1 MSSFY
6 TSVHRM
12 GGSILYRGYTD
23 NGTRIHEKVKFSPTF
38 FVNTTAD
45 RWKSGWTALD
55 GTRVEPIKFGSINDA
70 KEFIDTNGDVDNFK
84 VYGNNNYVAQFINEK
99 FPGDI
104 KADLRHIAIGN
115 IDIEVKSDDG
125 FPYPEQAAYPVTS
138 IAMKNSKS
146 SIYHVWGLKHYDAD
160 KCKTVP
166 EGCMV
171 RYVKCDNEGELL
183 MKFLTYWE
191 EHYPDVITGW
201 NVRLFDIPYLINR
214 IKRILNEDWAKKLSP
229 WGIVNYRQIGV
240 KGKSLDAYEIY
251 GVQQLDYMDLFQKFG
266 YVYGPQESYSLNH
279 ICHVILGERKLSY
292 EEYGSLHNLYEQDH
306 QMFIDYNIRD
316 VVLVDKLE
324 EQTGLLALALIIA
337 YKGGVNYPDT
347 LGTTAIWDSI
357 IYRYLSEKKIAIPPS
372 TEKHRPEYPGGY
384 VKDPQVGRHE
394 WVVSFDLNSLY
405 PMTIVQYNMSPETIV
420 ENASYGMPCD
430 VDFYLKG
437 VELPQE
443 IRDMNVAVAANGAMF
458 RKDKQGF
465 LPEIIESYYAERKA
479 TKKKM
484 LGVKQKYEETHADDL
499 KREMNQLDN
508 TQQAIKIL
516 MNSLYGALGN
526 KYFRYFDIRIAE
538 GITLSGQL
546 SIRWA
551 EKHMNFAMN
560 KIMNTTAIDYV
571 LYMDTDSLY
580 LNMAPLVKQV
590 KPADP
595 VAFLD
600 KACDQRFEKVLENAY
615 GILFE
620 QQNAFKN
627 TMVMKREAI
636 ADAGI
641 WTAKKRYILNVHNSE
656 GVQYAEPKLKIMGI
670 EAVKSSTPAI
680 VRGKFKEAYQIM
692 LSGTEGDLQK
702 FVSDFYEVF
711 KGLAPEDVS
720 FPRGVSEIGKWRD
733 GGALVKSGCPI
744 HVRGAIVYNHH
755 VQSLKL
761 RDDEIKDGNKVK
773 FCYLKTPNPIGSN
786 VIAFPQ
792 FLPKELEAHRYIDY
806 DTQFNKTFKEPLK
819 LVSDAIKWELEY
831 RNTLESFF
839 A

>member
-1 MSSFY
+1 
-6 TSVHRM
+6 M

>member
-1 MSSFY
+1 MTFY

-23 NGTRIHEKVKFSPTF
+23 NGARIHERVKFAPTF
-38 FVNTTAD
+38 FVKAKEGHWTE
-45 RWKSGWTALD
+45 KWTALD
-55 GTRVEPIKFGSINDA
+55 GTKVEPMKFDSINDA
-70 KEFIDTNGDVDNFK
+70 KEFFETYKDVDNFK
-84 VYGNNNYVAQFINEK
+84 VFGNNNYVAQFINER
-99 FPGDI
+99 FPGEI
-104 KADLRHIAIGN
+104 KADLRHIAVGN

-125 FPYPEQAAYPVTS
+125 FPFPEHAAYPVTS

-146 SIYHVWGLKHYDAD
+146 SIYHVWGLKHYDAS

-171 RYVKCDNEGELL
+171 RYVKCNDEAELL

-201 NVRLFDIPYLINR
+201 NIRLFDIPYLVNR
-214 IKRILNEDWAKKLSP
+214 IMKILGEEWAKKLSP
-229 WGIVNYRQIGV
+229 WNIVNYRQIGV

-292 EEYGSLHNLYEQDH
+292 EEYGSLHNLYDQDH
-306 QMFIDYNIRD
+306 QKFIDYNIRD

-324 EQTGLLALALIIA
+324 QQTGLLALALIIA

-357 IYRYLSEKKIAIPPS
+357 IYRYLSQKNIAIPPS
-372 TEKHRPEYPGGY
+372 TDKHRPEYPGGY
-384 VKDPQVGRHE
+384 VKDPHVGRHE

-420 ENASYGMPCD
+420 EGVYGMPCD

-437 VELPQE
+437 MQLPDE
-443 IRDMNVAVAANGAMF
+443 IKKLNVAVAANGVMF

-465 LPEIIESYYAERKA
+465 LPEIIEGYYGERKA

-484 LGVKQKYEETHADDL
+484 LGVKQKYEETHAEDL

-516 MNSLYGALGN
+516 LNSLYGALGN

-551 EKHMNFAMN
+551 EKYMNIAMN

-580 LNMAPLVKQV
+580 VNMAPLVKHV

-600 KACDQRFEKVLENAY
+600 KACEQKFEKVLEDAY
-615 GILFE
+615 AILFE

-627 TMVMKREAI
+627 TMAMKREAI

-670 EAVKSSTPAI
+670 EAVKSSTPAV
-680 VRGKFKEAYQIM
+680 VRGKFKEAYRLM
-692 LSGTEGDLQK
+692 LSGSEKDLQK
-702 FVSDFYEVF
+702 FVADFYEVF

-720 FPRGVSEIGKWRD
+720 FPRGVSEIDKWED
-733 GGALVKSGCPI
+733 KSTLFKKGVPI

-755 VQSLKL
+755 VRELKL
-761 RDDEIKDGNKVK
+761 RDDEIKNGNKVK
-773 FCYLKTPNPIGSN
+773 FCYLKMPNTLGTN
-786 VIAFPQ
+786 VISFPQ
-792 FLPKELEAHRYIDY
+792 FLPKEFGIHQYIDY
-806 DTQFNKTFKEPLK
+806 DTQFDKTFKDPLK
-819 LVSDAIKWELEY
+819 LVSDAINWELEH

-839 A
+839 G

>member
-1 MSSFY
+1 MAFY

-12 GGSILYRGYTD
+12 GGSILYRGYTE
-23 NGTRIHEKVKFSPTF
+23 NGTRIHERVKFAPTF
-38 FVNTTAD
+38 FVKAKEGSWTKKWTT
-45 RWKSGWTALD
+45 LD
-55 GTRVEPIKFGSINDA
+55 GTKVEPMEFESINDA
-70 KEFIDTNGDVDNFK
+70 KEFFETYKDVDNFK
-84 VYGNNNYVAQFINEK
+84 VFGNNNYVAQFINER

-104 KADLRHIAIGN
+104 KPDLKHIAIGN

-125 FPYPEQAAYPVTS
+125 FPFPEHAAYPITS
-138 IAMKNSKS
+138 IAYKNSKS
-146 SIYHVWGLKHYDAD
+146 SIYHVWGLKHYDAS
-160 KCKTVP
+160 KCTTVP

-171 RYVKCDNEGELL
+171 RYVKCADEAELI

-201 NVRLFDIPYLINR
+201 NVRLFDIPYIVNR
-214 IKRILNEDWAKKLSP
+214 IKRILGEEWAKKLSP
-229 WGIVNYRQIGV
+229 WNIVNYRQIGV
-240 KGKSLDAYEIY
+240 KGKPLAAYEIY
-251 GVQQLDYMDLFQKFG
+251 GVHQLDYMDLFQKFG
-266 YVYGPQESYSLNH
+266 YVYGPQESYSLDH
-279 ICHVILGERKLSY
+279 ISHVILGERKLSY
-292 EEYGSLHNLYEQDH
+292 EEYGSLHSLYEKDH
-306 QMFIDYNIRD
+306 QKFIDYNIRD

-324 EQTGLLALALIIA
+324 QQTGLLALALIIA

-357 IYRYLSEKKIAIPPS
+357 IYRYLSQKNIAIPPS
-372 TEKHRPEYPGGY
+372 EDKYRPEYPGGY
-384 VKDPQVGRHE
+384 VKDPHNGRHE

-420 ENASYGMPCD
+420 EGAHYGMPCD

-437 VELPQE
+437 IDLPQE
-443 IRDMNVAVAANGAMF
+443 IRDLNVAVAANGVMF

-484 LGVKQKYEETHADDL
+484 LGVKQKYEETHAEDL

-551 EKHMNFAMN
+551 EKYMNVAMN

-571 LYMDTDSLY
+571 IYMDTDSLY
-580 LNMAPLVKQV
+580 VSMAPLVKHV

-600 KACDQRFEKVLENAY
+600 KACDQKFEKVLEDAY
-615 GILFE
+615 AILFE

-670 EAVKSSTPAI
+670 EAVKSSTPAV

-692 LSGTEGDLQK
+692 LSGDEKQLQT

-711 KGLAPEDVS
+711 KGLAPEEVS
-720 FPRGVSEIGKWRD
+720 FPRGVSEIDKWEDRSTLFKK
-733 GGALVKSGCPI
+733 GVPI

-755 VQSLKL
+755 VRALKL
-761 RDDEIKDGNKVK
+761 RDDEIKNGNKVK
-773 FCYLKTPNPIGSN
+773 FCYLKMPNTLGTN

-792 FLPKELEAHRYIDY
+792 FLPKELNVHQYIDY
-806 DTQFNKTFKEPLK
+806 DTQFDKTFKEPLK
-819 LVSDAIKWELEY
+819 LVSDAINWQLEQV
-831 RNTLESFF
+831 NTLEAFF
-839 A
+839 G

>member
-1 MSSFY
+1 MSFY

-12 GGSILYRGYTD
+12 GGSILYRGYND
-23 NGTRIHEKVKFSPTF
+23 QGARIHEKIKFSPTF
-38 FVNTTAD
+38 YLKLQNG
-45 RWKSGWTALD
+45 KPHSGWRTLD
-55 GTRVEPIKFGSINDA
+55 DIAVEPIKFDTIGEA
-70 KEFIDTNGDVDNFK
+70 KEFFETYKDVDNMT
-84 VYGNNNYVAQFINEK
+84 VYGNTNYASQFIAER

-104 KADLRHIAIGN
+104 KFDIRHIAVGN
-115 IDIEVKSDDG
+115 IDIEVQSDDG
-125 FPYPEQAAYPVTS
+125 FPYPEQARFPVTS

-146 SIYHVWGLKHYDAD
+146 SIYHVWGLKPYDAS
-160 KCKTVP
+160 KATGIP

-171 RYVKCDNEGELL
+171 RYVKCSDEQELL

-201 NVRLFDIPYLINR
+201 NVRLFDIPYLVNR
-214 IKRILNEDWAKKLSP
+214 ISKILDESWAKKLSP
-229 WGIVNYRQIGV
+229 WNLVNYRQINV

-251 GVQQLDYMDLFQKFG
+251 GVMQLDYMDLFQKFG
-266 YVYGPQESYSLNH
+266 YVYGPQESYSLDH
-279 ICHVILGERKLSY
+279 IAHVLLGERKLSY
-292 EEYGSLHNLYEQDH
+292 EEHGSLHALYENDH
-306 QMFIDYNIRD
+306 QKFIDYNIRD
-316 VVLVDKLE
+316 VVLVDKI
-324 EQTGLLALALIIA
+324 EQQAGLLELALIIA

-357 IYRYLSEKKIAIPPS
+357 IYRYLNEKKIVIPPAE
-372 TEKHRPEYPGGY
+372 EKFRPEYPGGY
-384 VKDPQVGRHE
+384 VKDPVVGRHE

-420 ENASYGMPCD
+420 SNCPFSMPNN
-430 VDFYLKG
+430 VDFYLNGTTIPKEIK
-437 VELPQE
+437 EL
-443 IRDMNVAVAANGAMF
+443 DYAVAANGVMF

-484 LGVKQKYEETHADDL
+484 LGVKREYEATHDESL

-508 TQQAIKIL
+508 SQQAIKIL

-551 EKHMNFAMN
+551 EKYMNSAMN

-571 LYMDTDSLY
+571 IYMDTDSLY
-580 LNMAPLVKQV
+580 VKFEPLIKQV
-590 KPADP
+590 KPKDP

-600 KACDQRFEKVLENAY
+600 KACDQKFEKVLEDAY
-615 GILFE
+615 AIMFD

-627 TMVMKREAI
+627 TMAMKREAI

-670 EAVKSSTPAI
+670 EAVKSSTPQV
-680 VRGKFKEAYQIM
+680 VRTKFKQAYSIM
-692 LSGTEGDLQK
+692 LAGNEKDLQK
-702 FVSDFYEVF
+702 FVADFYEEF
-711 KGLAPEDVS
+711 KNLEPEQVS
-720 FPRGVSEIGKWRD
+720 FPRGVSEIDKWMDRNT
-733 GGALVKSGCPI
+733 LFKKGCPI
-744 HVRGAIVYNHH
+744 HVRGAILYNHYMKE
-755 VQSLKL
+755 LKI
-761 RDDEIKDGNKVK
+761 RGDELKNGNKVK
-773 FCYLKTPNPIGSN
+773 FCYLKMPNHLGQNIIS
-786 VIAFPQ
+786 FPN
-792 FLPKELEAHRYIDY
+792 FLPKELKLHDHIDY
-806 DTQFNKTFKEPLK
+806 NQQFDKTFKEPLK
-819 LVSDAIKWELEY
+819 LVSDAINWQLEHV
-831 RNTLESFF
+831 NTLESFF
-839 A
+839 G

>member
-1 MSSFY
+1 MTFY

-12 GGSILYRGYTD
+12 GGSILYRGYTN
-23 NGTRIHEKVKFSPTF
+23 NGARIHERVKFAPTF
-38 FVNTTAD
+38 FVKAKEGHWTE
-45 RWKSGWTALD
+45 KWTALD
-55 GTRVEPIKFGSINDA
+55 GTKVEPMKFDSINDA
-70 KEFIDTNGDVDNFK
+70 KEFFETYKDVDNFK
-84 VYGNNNYVAQFINEK
+84 VFGNNNYVAQFINER

-104 KADLRHIAIGN
+104 KPDLRHIAVGN

-125 FPYPEQAAYPVTS
+125 FPFPEHAAYPVTS

-146 SIYHVWGLKHYDAD
+146 SIYHVWGLKHYDAS
-160 KCKTVP
+160 KCTTVP

-171 RYVKCDNEGELL
+171 RYVKCNDEAELL

-201 NVRLFDIPYLINR
+201 NVRLFDIPYLVNR
-214 IKRILNEDWAKKLSP
+214 IMKILGDEWAKKLSP
-229 WGIVNYRQIGV
+229 WNIVNYRQIGV

-292 EEYGSLHNLYEQDH
+292 EEYGSLHNLYDQDH
-306 QMFIDYNIRD
+306 QKFIDYNIRD

-324 EQTGLLALALIIA
+324 QQTGLLALALIIA

-357 IYRYLSEKKIAIPPS
+357 IYRYLSQKNIAIPPAVD
-372 TEKHRPEYPGGY
+372 KHRPEYPGGY

-420 ENASYGMPCD
+420 EGLYGMPCD

-437 VELPQE
+437 MQLPDE
-443 IRDMNVAVAANGAMF
+443 IKKLNVAVAANGVMF

-465 LPEIIESYYAERKA
+465 LPEIIEGYYGERKA

-484 LGVKQKYEETHADDL
+484 LGVKQKYEETHAEDL

-516 MNSLYGALGN
+516 LNSLYGALGN

-551 EKHMNFAMN
+551 EKYVNIAMN

-580 LNMAPLVKQV
+580 VNMAPLVKHV

-600 KACDQRFEKVLENAY
+600 KACEQKFEKVLEDAY
-615 GILFE
+615 AILFE

-627 TMVMKREAI
+627 TMAMKREAI

-670 EAVKSSTPAI
+670 EAVKSSTPAV
-680 VRGKFKEAYQIM
+680 VRGKFKEAYRLM
-692 LSGTEGDLQK
+692 LSGSEKDLQK
-702 FVSDFYEVF
+702 FVADFYEVF
-711 KGLAPEDVS
+711 KGLEPEEVS
-720 FPRGVSEIGKWRD
+720 FPRGVSEIDKWED
-733 GGALVKSGCPI
+733 KSTLFKKGVPI

-755 VQSLKL
+755 VRGLKL
-761 RDDEIKDGNKVK
+761 RDDEIKNGNKVK
-773 FCYLKTPNPIGSN
+773 FCYLKMPNTLGTN
-786 VIAFPQ
+786 VISFPQ
-792 FLPKELEAHRYIDY
+792 FLPKEFGIHKYIDY
-806 DTQFNKTFKEPLK
+806 DTQFDKTFKDPLK
-819 LVSDAIKWELEY
+819 LVSDAINWELEH

-839 A
+839 G